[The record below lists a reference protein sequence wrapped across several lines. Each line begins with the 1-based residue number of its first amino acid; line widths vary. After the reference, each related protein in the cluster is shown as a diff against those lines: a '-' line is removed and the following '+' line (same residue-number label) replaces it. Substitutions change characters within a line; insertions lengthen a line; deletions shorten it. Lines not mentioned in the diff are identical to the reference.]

1 MSATTSSSASN
12 ASTSWTVLLRQT
24 NVQLTIL
31 LVILFTAFSLG
42 VDRFFSI
49 ESAWSMGIQVSGL
62 GILSL
67 AMMITLLKGGI
78 NLSLIATTNLC
89 ALTMAYMLN
98 WLTPGTEGIVL
109 TGGIL
114 VSLACGAVVA
124 AIIGALNGYI
134 IAYLNVSPILA
145 TLGTMTLVKGI
156 AVGLTAGNVLSGF
169 PDAITF
175 IGNGALFGIPF
186 SLFVFI
192 GCAIPLAIWLS
203 HTPTGNFIYLIGS
216 NEKATRYSGVD
227 TKQVIFRVYLL
238 SSMLAWVAAIVLMG
252 WLNSARADY
261 SESYLLVT
269 ILAAVLGGIDPFGGA
284 GKVAGLI
291 LALAILQVISSAFN
305 LLGFSPFLTLA
316 IWGGILIAAAALAI
330 ATRGGR
336 RR

>member
-175 IGNGALFGIPF
+175 I
-186 SLFVFI
+186 
-192 GCAIPLAIWLS
+192 
-203 HTPTGNFIYLIGS
+203 
-216 NEKATRYSGVD
+216 
-227 TKQVIFRVYLL
+227 
-238 SSMLAWVAAIVLMG
+238 
-252 WLNSARADY
+252 
-261 SESYLLVT
+261 
-269 ILAAVLGGIDPFGGA
+269 
-284 GKVAGLI
+284 
-291 LALAILQVISSAFN
+291 
-305 LLGFSPFLTLA
+305 
-316 IWGGILIAAAALAI
+316 
-330 ATRGGR
+330 
-336 RR
+336 

>member
-1 MSATTSSSASN
+1 MS
-12 ASTSWTVLLRQT
+12 LLRHT
-24 NVQLTIL
+24 NIQLSLL
-31 LVILFTAFSLG
+31 LVILFIVFSLG

-49 ESAWSMGIQVSGL
+49 ESAWSMAIQVSGL

-89 ALTMAYMLN
+89 SLTMAYMMNL
-98 WLTPGTEGIVL
+98 LTPAGTEGLAL
-109 TGGIL
+109 TGGVI
-114 VSLACGAVVA
+114 VALACGGIVA

-156 AVGLTAGNVLSGF
+156 AVGLTAGDVLSGF
-169 PDAITF
+169 PAIITF
-175 IGNGALFGIPF
+175 IGNGAVFGIPL

-192 GCAIPLAIWLS
+192 ACAIPLSIWLS
-203 HTPTGNFIYLIGS
+203 RTPTGMFIYMIGS

-227 TKQVIFRVYLL
+227 TKWVIFKVYLI
-238 SSMLAWVAAIVLMG
+238 SSMLAWVGAIVLMG

-261 SESYLLVT
+261 SESYLLIT

-291 LALAILQVISSAFN
+291 LALAILQFISSAFN
-305 LLGFSPFLTLA
+305 LLGFSPHLTLA
-316 IWGGILIAAAALAI
+316 IWGGILLAAAALAI
-330 ATRGGR
+330 KTRGLQR
-336 RR
+336 R

>member
-1 MSATTSSSASN
+1 MSQSASSQPTAPWN
-12 ASTSWTVLLRQT
+12 GLLRQT
-24 NVQLTIL
+24 NVQLSIL
-31 LVILFTAFSLG
+31 LVVLFTAFSLG
-42 VDRFFSI
+42 VDRFFSP
-49 ESAWSMGIQVSGL
+49 ESFWSMGIQVSGL

-78 NLSLIATTNLC
+78 NLSLIATSNLC
-89 ALTMAYMLN
+89 SLTMAYMLN
-98 WLTPGTEGIVL
+98 WLTPGTEGIAL
-109 TGGIL
+109 AGGIL
-114 VSLACGAVVA
+114 VALACGAVVA
-124 AIIGALNGYI
+124 ALIGALNGFI

-169 PDAITF
+169 PEAITF
-175 IGNGALFGIPF
+175 IGNGAVFGIPF
-186 SLFVFI
+186 SLFVFVA
-192 GCAIPLAIWLS
+192 CAIPFAIWLS
-203 HTPTGNFIYLIGS
+203 RTPTGNFIYLIGS
-216 NEKATRYSGVD
+216 NEKATRYSGID
-227 TKQVIFRVYLL
+227 TKWVIFKVYLM
-238 SSMLAWVAAIVLMG
+238 SSMLAWIGAIVLMG

-284 GKVAGLI
+284 GKVAGLV

-316 IWGGILIAAAALAI
+316 IWGGILLAATAI
-330 ATRGGR
+330 GIKTRSGR

>member
-1 MSATTSSSASN
+1 MN
-12 ASTSWTVLLRQT
+12 LLRQT
-24 NVQLTIL
+24 NVQLSIV
-31 LVILFTAFSLG
+31 LVVLFIVFSLG
-42 VDRFFSI
+42 VDRFFSV
-49 ESAWSMGIQVSGL
+49 ESAWSMAIQVAGL

-89 ALTMAYMLN
+89 SLTMAYMLN
-98 WLTPGTEGIVL
+98 QLTPAGTEGASLVF
-109 TGGIL
+109 GIIAAF
-114 VSLACGAVVA
+114 ACGAIVA

-134 IAYLNVSPILA
+134 IAYMNVSPILA

-156 AVGLTAGNVLSGF
+156 AVGLTAGDVLSGF
-169 PDAITF
+169 PAAIAY

-186 SLFVFI
+186 SLYVFAA
-192 GCAIPLAIWLS
+192 CAIPLAIWLS
-203 HTPTGNFIYLIGS
+203 RTPTGMFIYMIGS

-227 TKQVIFRVYLL
+227 TKWVIFKVYLL
-238 SSMLAWVAAIVLMG
+238 SSMLAWVGAIVLMG

-261 SESYLLVT
+261 SESYLLIT

-291 LALAILQVISSAFN
+291 LALAILQFISSAFN

-316 IWGGILIAAAALAI
+316 IWGCILIAAAALA
-330 ATRGGR
+330 AKTRGAQR
-336 RR
+336 S

>member
-1 MSATTSSSASN
+1 MSM
-12 ASTSWTVLLRQT
+12 LRQT
-24 NVQLTIL
+24 NIQLTLL
-31 LVILFTAFSLG
+31 LVLLFVVFSLG

-49 ESAWSMGIQVSGL
+49 ESAWSMAIQVSGL

-89 ALTMAYMLN
+89 SLTMAYMMN
-98 WLTPGTEGIVL
+98 VLTPTGTEGLAL
-109 TGGIL
+109 TGGII
-114 VSLACGAVVA
+114 LALGCGAIVA
-124 AIIGALNGYI
+124 AIIGALNGFI

-156 AVGLTAGNVLSGF
+156 AVGLTAGDVLSGF
-169 PDAITF
+169 PSVITF
-175 IGNGALFGIPF
+175 IGNGAVFGIPF
-186 SLFVFI
+186 SLFVFVA
-192 GCAIPLAIWLS
+192 CAIPLSIWLS
-203 HTPTGNFIYLIGS
+203 RTPTGMFVYMIGS

-227 TKQVIFRVYLL
+227 TKWVIFKVYLI
-238 SSMLAWVAAIVLMG
+238 SSMLAWIGAIVLMG

-261 SESYLLVT
+261 SESYLLIT

-291 LALAILQVISSAFN
+291 LALAILQFISSAFN

-316 IWGGILIAAAALAI
+316 IWGGILLAAAALAI
-330 ATRGGR
+330 KTRGLQR
-336 RR
+336 R

>member
-1 MSATTSSSASN
+1 MT
-12 ASTSWTVLLRQT
+12 LLRQT
-24 NVQLTIL
+24 NIQLSLL
-31 LVILFTAFSLG
+31 LVVLFVVFSLG

-49 ESAWSMGIQVSGL
+49 ESAWSMAIQVSGL

-89 ALTMAYMLN
+89 SLTMAYMMNL
-98 WLTPGTEGIVL
+98 LTPTGTEGLAL
-109 TGGIL
+109 TGGIIVAL
-114 VSLACGAVVA
+114 GCGAVVA

-156 AVGLTAGNVLSGF
+156 AVGLTAGDVLSGF
-169 PDAITF
+169 PAVITF
-175 IGNGALFGIPF
+175 IGNGAVFGIPF

-192 GCAIPLAIWLS
+192 ACAIPMAIWLS
-203 HTPTGNFIYLIGS
+203 RTPTGMFIYMIGS
-216 NEKATRYSGVD
+216 NEKATRYSGVH
-227 TKQVIFRVYLL
+227 TKWVIFKVYLI
-238 SSMLAWVAAIVLMG
+238 SSMLAWVGAIVLMG

-261 SESYLLVT
+261 SESYLLIT

-291 LALAILQVISSAFN
+291 LALAILQFISSAFN
-305 LLGFSPFLTLA
+305 LLGFSPHLTLA
-316 IWGGILIAAAALAI
+316 IWGGILLAAAALAI
-330 ATRGGR
+330 KTRGMQR
-336 RR
+336 R

>member
-1 MSATTSSSASN
+1 MINLLRHTN
-12 ASTSWTVLLRQT
+12 IQLTVLL
-24 NVQLTIL
+24 V
-31 LVILFTAFSLG
+31 VLFIAFSLG

-49 ESAWSMGIQVSGL
+49 ESAWSMAIQVSGL

-89 ALTMAYMLN
+89 SLSMAYMLN
-98 WLTPGTEGIVL
+98 WLTPGTEGL
-109 TGGIL
+109 SLAGGII
-114 VSLACGAVVA
+114 VALACGAVVA

-156 AVGLTAGNVLSGF
+156 AVGLTAGDVLSGF
-169 PDAITF
+169 PEAITY

-186 SLFVFI
+186 SLFVFVA
-192 GCAIPLAIWLS
+192 CAIPLAIWLS
-203 HTPTGNFIYLIGS
+203 RTPTGMFIYMIGS

-227 TKQVIFRVYLL
+227 TKWVIFKVYLI
-238 SSMLAWVAAIVLMG
+238 SSLLAWIAAIVLMG

-261 SESYLLVT
+261 SESYLLIT

-284 GKVAGLI
+284 GKVIGLM
-291 LALAILQVISSAFN
+291 LALAILQFISSAFN
-305 LLGFSPFLTLA
+305 LLSFSPFLTLA
-316 IWGGILIAAAALAI
+316 RWGCLLVAAAAVARK
-330 ATRGGR
+330 TRGAQR
-336 RR
+336 L

>member
-1 MSATTSSSASN
+1 M
-12 ASTSWTVLLRQT
+12 TVLRQT
-24 NVQLTIL
+24 NAQLTLL
-31 LVILFTAFSLG
+31 LVILFVAFSLG

-49 ESAWSMGIQVSGL
+49 ESAWSMAIQVSGL

-89 ALTMAYMLN
+89 SLTMAYVMN
-98 WLTPGTEGIVL
+98 ILTPGLEGLAL
-109 TGGIL
+109 TGSIIL
-114 VSLACGAVVA
+114 ALACGAVIA

-156 AVGLTAGNVLSGF
+156 AVGLTAGDVLSGF
-169 PDAITF
+169 PAAITF
-175 IGNGALFGIPF
+175 IGNGAVFGIPF
-186 SLFVFI
+186 SLFVFVA
-192 GCAIPLAIWLS
+192 CAIPLAIWLS
-203 HTPTGNFIYLIGS
+203 RTPTGMFIYMIGS

-227 TKQVIFRVYLL
+227 TKWVIFKVYLI
-238 SSMLAWVAAIVLMG
+238 SSMLAWVGAIVLMG

-261 SESYLLVT
+261 SESYLLIT

-284 GKVAGLI
+284 GKVAGLV

-316 IWGGILIAAAALAI
+316 IWGGILLAAAAI
-330 ATRGGR
+330 ATKTRGLQR
-336 RR
+336 S

>member
-1 MSATTSSSASN
+1 MN
-12 ASTSWTVLLRQT
+12 LLRQT
-24 NVQLTIL
+24 NVQLSIV
-31 LVILFTAFSLG
+31 LVVLFVIFSLG
-42 VDRFFSI
+42 VDRFFSV
-49 ESAWSMGIQVSGL
+49 ESAWSMAIQVAGL

-89 ALTMAYMLN
+89 SLTMAYMLN
-98 WLTPGTEGIVL
+98 VLTPIGTEGA
-109 TGGIL
+109 T
-114 VSLACGAVVA
+114 LAVGMIAAFGCGAIVA

-156 AVGLTAGNVLSGF
+156 AVGLTAGDVLSGF
-169 PDAITF
+169 PEAISY

-186 SLFVFI
+186 SLYVFAA
-192 GCAIPLAIWLS
+192 CAIPLAIWLS
-203 HTPTGNFIYLIGS
+203 RTPTGMFIYMIGS

-227 TKQVIFRVYLL
+227 TKWVIFKVYLL
-238 SSMLAWVAAIVLMG
+238 SSMLAWVGAIVLMG

-261 SESYLLVT
+261 SESYLLIT

-291 LALAILQVISSAFN
+291 LALAILQFISSAFN

-316 IWGGILIAAAALAI
+316 IWGCILIAAAAI
-330 ATRGGR
+330 ATQTRGSQSR
-336 RR
+336 

>member
-1 MSATTSSSASN
+1 MS
-12 ASTSWTVLLRQT
+12 LLRHT
-24 NVQLTIL
+24 NIQLSL
-31 LVILFTAFSLG
+31 LLIILFIVFSLG
-42 VDRFFSI
+42 VDRFFSV
-49 ESAWSMGIQVSGL
+49 ESAWSMAIQVSGL

-89 ALTMAYMLN
+89 SLTMAYMMN
-98 WLTPGTEGIVL
+98 QLTPAGTEGLPLAAGV
-109 TGGIL
+109 
-114 VSLACGAVVA
+114 VAALACGAVVA

-156 AVGLTAGNVLSGF
+156 AVGLTAGDVLSGF
-169 PDAITF
+169 PAIITF
-175 IGNGALFGIPF
+175 IGNGAVFGIPF

-192 GCAIPLAIWLS
+192 ACAIPLAIWLS
-203 HTPTGNFIYLIGS
+203 RTPTGMFIYMIGS

-227 TKQVIFRVYLL
+227 TKWVIFKVYLL
-238 SSMLAWVAAIVLMG
+238 SSMLAWVGAIVLMG

-261 SESYLLVT
+261 SESYLLIT

-291 LALAILQVISSAFN
+291 LALAILQFISSAFN
-305 LLGFSPFLTLA
+305 LLGFSPHLTLA
-316 IWGGILIAAAALAI
+316 IWGGILLAAAALAI
-330 ATRGGR
+330 KTRGLQR
-336 RR
+336 R

>member
-1 MSATTSSSASN
+1 MSM
-12 ASTSWTVLLRQT
+12 LRQT
-24 NVQLTIL
+24 NIQLSLL
-31 LVILFTAFSLG
+31 LVILFIIFSLG

-49 ESAWSMGIQVSGL
+49 ESAWSMAIQVSGL

-89 ALTMAYMLN
+89 SLTMAYMMN
-98 WLTPGTEGIVL
+98 WLTPAGTEGLAL
-109 TGGIL
+109 TGGVL
-114 VSLACGAVVA
+114 VALACGAIVA

-156 AVGLTAGNVLSGF
+156 AVGLTAGDVLSGF
-169 PDAITF
+169 PAIITF
-175 IGNGALFGIPF
+175 IGNGAVFGIPF

-192 GCAIPLAIWLS
+192 ACAIPLSIWLS
-203 HTPTGNFIYLIGS
+203 RTPTGMFIYMIGS

-227 TKQVIFRVYLL
+227 TKWVIFKVYLI
-238 SSMLAWVAAIVLMG
+238 SSMLAWVGAIVLMG

-261 SESYLLVT
+261 SESYLLIT

-291 LALAILQVISSAFN
+291 LALAILQFISSAFN
-305 LLGFSPFLTLA
+305 LLGFSPHLTLA
-316 IWGGILIAAAALAI
+316 IWGGILLAAAALAI
-330 ATRGGR
+330 KTRGLQR
-336 RR
+336 R

>member
-1 MSATTSSSASN
+1 MSM
-12 ASTSWTVLLRQT
+12 LRQT
-24 NVQLTIL
+24 NVQLIL
-31 LVILFTAFSLG
+31 LLVVLFIVFSLG

-49 ESAWSMGIQVSGL
+49 ESAWSMAIQVSGL

-89 ALTMAYMLN
+89 SLTMAYMMN
-98 WLTPGTEGIVL
+98 VLTPGTEGLAL
-109 TGGIL
+109 TGGVIVAL
-114 VSLACGAVVA
+114 GCGAVVA

-156 AVGLTAGNVLSGF
+156 AVGLTAGDVLSGF
-169 PDAITF
+169 PAVITF
-175 IGNGALFGIPF
+175 VGNGAVFGIPF

-192 GCAIPLAIWLS
+192 ACAIPLAIWLS
-203 HTPTGNFIYLIGS
+203 HTPTGMFIYMIGS
-216 NEKATRYSGVD
+216 NEKATRYSGID
-227 TKQVIFRVYLL
+227 TKWVIFKVYLI
-238 SSMLAWVAAIVLMG
+238 SSMLAWVGAIVLMG

-261 SESYLLVT
+261 SESYLLIT

-291 LALAILQVISSAFN
+291 LALAILQFISSAFN

-316 IWGGILIAAAALAI
+316 IWGCILIAAAALAI
-330 ATRGGR
+330 KTRGLQR
-336 RR
+336 R

>member
-1 MSATTSSSASN
+1 
-12 ASTSWTVLLRQT
+12 V
-24 NVQLTIL
+24 
-31 LVILFTAFSLG
+31 
-42 VDRFFSI
+42 
-49 ESAWSMGIQVSGL
+49 ESAWSMAIQVAGL

-89 ALTMAYMLN
+89 SLTMAYMLN
-98 WLTPGTEGIVL
+98 LLTPIGTEGA
-109 TGGIL
+109 T
-114 VSLACGAVVA
+114 LAVGMIAAFGCGAIVA

-156 AVGLTAGNVLSGF
+156 AVGLTAGDVLSGF
-169 PDAITF
+169 PEAISY

-186 SLFVFI
+186 SLYVFAA
-192 GCAIPLAIWLS
+192 CAIPLAIWLS
-203 HTPTGNFIYLIGS
+203 RTPTGMFIYMIGS

-227 TKQVIFRVYLL
+227 TKWVIFKVYLL
-238 SSMLAWVAAIVLMG
+238 SSMLAWVGAIVLMG

-261 SESYLLVT
+261 SESYLLIT

-291 LALAILQVISSAFN
+291 LALAILQFISSAFN

-316 IWGGILIAAAALAI
+316 IWGCILIAAAAI
-330 ATRGGR
+330 ATQTRGAR
-336 RR
+336 RN

>member
-1 MSATTSSSASN
+1 MT
-12 ASTSWTVLLRQT
+12 LLRQT
-24 NVQLTIL
+24 NIQLSLL
-31 LVILFTAFSLG
+31 LVVLFVVFSLG

-49 ESAWSMGIQVSGL
+49 ESAWSMAIQVSGL

-89 ALTMAYMLN
+89 SLTMAYMMNL
-98 WLTPGTEGIVL
+98 LTPTGTEGLAL
-109 TGGIL
+109 TGGIIVAL
-114 VSLACGAVVA
+114 GCGAVVA

-156 AVGLTAGNVLSGF
+156 AVGLTAGDVLSGF
-169 PDAITF
+169 PAVITF
-175 IGNGALFGIPF
+175 IGNGAVFGIPF

-192 GCAIPLAIWLS
+192 ACAIPMAIWLS
-203 HTPTGNFIYLIGS
+203 RTPTGMFIYMIGS

-227 TKQVIFRVYLL
+227 TKWVIFKVYLI
-238 SSMLAWVAAIVLMG
+238 SSMLAWVGAIVLMG

-261 SESYLLVT
+261 SESYLLIT

-291 LALAILQVISSAFN
+291 LALAILQFISSAFN
-305 LLGFSPFLTLA
+305 LLGFSPHLTLA
-316 IWGGILIAAAALAI
+316 IWGGILLAAAALAI
-330 ATRGGR
+330 KTRGMQR
-336 RR
+336 R